1 MGDWEDEAEAIDVI
15 DPESENES
23 GEEDDVSYTSDGA
36 DSFSNGAELVSQ
48 LDEEEE
54 DDLVVNS
61 DDDETVDT
69 DEEEDY
75 VEKLSKDY
83 INTHVQ
89 MFHPEIHIH
98 NYEEVR
104 NLTKIVRH
112 RETGIITDPLH
123 RTVPFLTKYE
133 KTRVL
138 GLRAKQINDGSDIY
152 VEVAANIVDG
162 YTIAEME
169 LENKK
174 IPFIIKRPIPNGSCE
189 YWKLSDL
196 ELL

>member
-1 MGDWEDEAEAIDVI
+1 MGDWEDEPEGIDAA
-15 DPESENES
+15 DRESDNES
-23 GEEDDVSYTSDGA
+23 DADDDASYGSDDIDSVNNGTDAVSQQDDDDVSQGES
-36 DSFSNGAELVSQ
+36 VQ
-48 LDEEEE
+48 
-54 DDLVVNS
+54 
-61 DDDETVDT
+61 DDDETT
-69 DEEEDY
+69 DEEDDY
-75 VEKLSKDY
+75 VDKLSKEY

-104 NLTKIVRH
+104 NMTKIVRD
-112 RETGIITDPLH
+112 RITGIIVDPLH
-123 RTVPFLTKYE
+123 RTLPFLTKYE
-133 KTRVL
+133 KTRIL

-152 VEVAANIVDG
+152 VEVPSNIVDG
-162 YTIAEME
+162 YTIAELE

-189 YWKLSDL
+189 YWKLTDL